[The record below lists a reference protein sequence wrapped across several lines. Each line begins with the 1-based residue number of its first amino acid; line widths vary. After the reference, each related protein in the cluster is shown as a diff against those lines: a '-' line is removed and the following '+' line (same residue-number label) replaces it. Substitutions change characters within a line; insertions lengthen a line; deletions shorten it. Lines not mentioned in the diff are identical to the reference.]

1 MNYEKRL
8 FQIAPVIQAQVQVLS
23 LGRVLRAR
31 KSYLKILLPN
41 QILLADNYS
50 LEIQSLDI

>member
-1 MNYEKRL
+1 MNYEKKL
-8 FQIAPVIQAQVQVLS
+8 FQIDPVIQAQVQVLS

>member
-1 MNYEKRL
+1 MNYEKKL